1 MLLPRLDKRVV
12 CDNKYTKMTT
22 HNSLKEI
29 ILNSGEPL
37 LKCIE
42 IYKLSKIHPSP
53 ISFLEKLHFGIE
65 LNNDDVNDLSDG
77 EKFICG
83 YNDAR
88 YPCNGFYKNLI
99 MNGENLSFKNDIY
112 LVDKFKKINFLLKG
126 ETTISGNLIIRNC
139 NLKYLPD
146 NLTILGNL
154 TILHCTN
161 IYYLPSNLT
170 VKENLSITDT
180 KITALPNCLKS
191 KMISFSSQTKNS
203 VKYIPKHLKNKIY
216 TYGILDQI

>member
-1 MLLPRLDKRVV
+1 
-12 CDNKYTKMTT
+12 MTT

-65 LNNDDVNDLSDG
+65 LNNDDFNHCSYTYNDR
-77 EKFICG
+77 FICG
-83 YNDAR
+83 TIDN
-88 YPCNGFYKNLI
+88 PNSNFYKNAI
-99 MNGENLSFKNDIY
+99 INGENLSFKNDIY
-112 LVDKFKKINFLLKG
+112 LVNKFKKINFLLKG
-126 ETTISGNLIIRNC
+126 KTIINGNLFIKNC

-216 TYGILDQI
+216 TYDILDRI